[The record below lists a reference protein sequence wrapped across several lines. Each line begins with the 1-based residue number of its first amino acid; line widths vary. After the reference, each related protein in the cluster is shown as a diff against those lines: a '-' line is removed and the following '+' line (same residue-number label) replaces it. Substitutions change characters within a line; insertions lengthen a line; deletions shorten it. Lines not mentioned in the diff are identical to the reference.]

1 MARAEDTQAIVDA
14 CAALGPLTLTEAGHA
29 ARISRWRAYV
39 AIRAGVNAQPDPLL
53 VWTRVGPFWKVDAAG
68 TPDAGGQSGHGHGH
82 HPHGHPHHHHDAN
95 CEG

>member
-14 CAALGPLTLTEAGHA
+14 CATLGPLTLTEAGHA

-53 VWTRVGPFWKVDAAG
+53 VWVRVGPFWKVDDAAA
-68 TPDAGGQSGHGHGH
+68 PAQQSGHGHR
-82 HPHGHPHHHHDAN
+82 PHGHPHHHHDDN